1 MADDLAV
8 LAYKVQ
14 VLQTKV
20 DEQGAEI
27 KAMKAEE
34 KSRLIWGIGALGG
47 AVLSLAG
54 VIWSY
59 REVIFRG

>member
-8 LAYKVQ
+8 LTYKVQ

-34 KSRLIWGIGALGG
+34 KRRLIWGIGALGG